1 MSDAEEES
9 GWEEATRWFGVAAQD
24 VKAARLCVDADEP
37 LTGVAAYHCQQAAEN
52 LMKGLLVAGR
62 QPLRRV
68 HDLDTLAELVVPLYP
83 EMATELDRCR
93 PYSSW
98 GTDFRYPGPDDLIDA
113 CPTQAD
119 VTQAIA
125 VIERLYGK
133 AIEVGS

>member
-1 MSDAEEES
+1 MKV
-9 GWEEATRWFGVAAQD
+9 GT
-24 VKAARLCVDADEP
+24 RLCVDADEP
-37 LTGVAAYHCQQAAEN
+37 LTGVAAYHCQQAAEK